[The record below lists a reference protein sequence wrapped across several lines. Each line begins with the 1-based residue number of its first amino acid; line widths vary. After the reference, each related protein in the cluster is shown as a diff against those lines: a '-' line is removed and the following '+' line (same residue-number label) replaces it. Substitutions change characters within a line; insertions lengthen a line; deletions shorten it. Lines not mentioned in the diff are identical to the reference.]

1 MVLKAAQYSKPTKIR
16 TYITFLD
23 KSLLF
28 VQANDSWYNILPT
41 IIPIDNQEISSFY
54 DPHWNIPKDY
64 QQNWLTYIFKDKL
77 QAEEASEILR
87 VIEESGQATNE
98 AEWLKSMKFNRN
110 LLLQYLQER
119 KKEEKIVRQ
128 KSQRIKEIKTN
139 LKKYGLSAKKLTPQD
154 IEKFDKEEKRKKNKS
169 KSVKLAEE
177 IEVDLDQAKQEPSEE
192 ELTSKIKKPKKK
204 K

>member
-1 MVLKAAQYSKPTKIR
+1 
-16 TYITFLD
+16 
-23 KSLLF
+23 
-28 VQANDSWYNILPT
+28 
-41 IIPIDNQEISSFY
+41 
-54 DPHWNIPKDY
+54 
-64 QQNWLTYIFKDKL
+64 
-77 QAEEASEILR
+77 
-87 VIEESGQATNE
+87 
-98 AEWLKSMKFNRN
+98 MKFNRN